1 MQAKFQ
7 WKMLGGTDFCGYST
21 KIPFLDQL
29 SFASVMKRKTNKF
42 LFFFFL
48 ETKMQ
53 KSKISIEHL

>member
-21 KIPFLDQL
+21 KIPFLNQL
-29 SFASVMKRKTNKF
+29 SFASVMKYKTNN
-42 LFFFFL
+42 FFFFL

-53 KSKISIEHL
+53 KSKISVEHL